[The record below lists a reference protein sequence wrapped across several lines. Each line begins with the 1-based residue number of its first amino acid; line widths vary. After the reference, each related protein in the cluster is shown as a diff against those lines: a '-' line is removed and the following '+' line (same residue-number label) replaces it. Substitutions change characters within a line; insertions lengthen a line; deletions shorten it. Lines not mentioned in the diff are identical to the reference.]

1 MIKVSC
7 RKKILTVKLNK
18 INQIWVKDNKLAKIF
33 KNKRNMNLNKKSK
46 KHLLM
51 KLKI

>member
-18 INQIWVKDNKLAKIF
+18 INEKMQLESAELQGALGTFKYLYKIA
-33 KNKRNMNLNKKSK
+33 
-46 KHLLM
+46 
-51 KLKI
+51 IE